1 MLKIKFI
8 GTGSAKVSLKRNF
21 TSLIFQTDNDKILI
35 DCGDGLTRALI
46 QQEVEINSIN
56 KILISHLHSD
66 HFSGLSTLLTQL
78 KLSGRITPIEIIS
91 CKENILILKRFLNSS
106 FIIPERMDFEI
117 RFIGFDFEEKVNL
130 SDNLNFIARNNSH
143 LKKYESYQ
151 NLYNLSLASPS
162 FLFSTSSKKIFYS
175 SDIGRWEDLLLFDPP
190 IDVLICEIT
199 HIEIHSLK
207 EVIKNL
213 NPVKTYLI
221 HISDENESEISNFLN
236 QNRMNFGEVELAS
249 DGQEIVID

>member
-8 GTGSAKVSLKRNF
+8 GTGSAKVSLKRNY

-46 QQEVEINSIN
+46 QQEVELNSIN

-66 HFSGLSTLLTQL
+66 HFSGLSSLLTQL
-78 KLSGRITPIEIIS
+78 KLSGRVNPIEIIS
-91 CKENILILKRFLNSS
+91 STENLPPLKRFLYSS
-106 FIIPERMDFEI
+106 FIIPERMNFEI
-117 RFIGFDFEEKVNL
+117 RFIGFDFEKKVNL

-151 NLYNLSLASPS
+151 NPYNLSLASPS

-175 SDIGRWEDLLLFDPP
+175 SDIGSWEDLLLFEPP

-207 EVIKNL
+207 EVIKKL
-213 NPVKTYLI
+213 NPDKTYLI
-221 HISDENESEISNFLN
+221 HISDEKEYEISNFLN
-236 QNRMNFGEVELAS
+236 QNRMNFGEIELAF
-249 DGQEIVID
+249 DGQVIVID

>member
-35 DCGDGLTRALI
+35 DGGDGITRALI
-46 QQEVEINSIN
+46 QQEVELNSIN

-91 CKENILILKRFLNSS
+91 CKENIPVIKKILYSS
-106 FIIPERMDFEI
+106 FIIPERMNFEI

-151 NLYNLSLASPS
+151 NLYILSLASPS
-162 FLFSTSSKKIFYS
+162 FLFSTGSKKIFYS
-175 SDIGRWEDLLLFDPP
+175 SDIGNWEDLLLFDPP

-207 EVIKNL
+207 EVIKKL
-213 NPVKTYLI
+213 NPGKTYLI
-221 HISDENESEISNFLN
+221 HISDEKEYEISNFLN
-236 QNRMNFGEVELAS
+236 QNRMDLGEIELAF

>member
-35 DCGDGLTRALI
+35 DCGDGINRALI
-46 QQEVEINSIN
+46 QQEIELNSIN

-78 KLSGRITPIEIIS
+78 KLSGRINPIEIIS
-91 CKENILILKRFLNSS
+91 SKENIPLIKRFLYSS

-117 RFIGFDFEEKVNL
+117 RFIGFDFEEMVNL
-130 SDNLNFIARNNSH
+130 SDNLNFIARNNTH
-143 LKKYESYQ
+143 LKKYESYHK
-151 NLYNLSLASPS
+151 LYNLSLASPL
-162 FLFSTSSKKIFYS
+162 FLFSTGSKKIFYS
-175 SDIGRWEDLLLFDPP
+175 SDIGVWEDLLLFDPP

-199 HIEIHSLK
+199 HIEIYELK
-207 EVIKNL
+207 EVIRKL
-213 NPVKTYLI
+213 RPERTYLI
-221 HISDENESEISNFLN
+221 HIPDEKEFEISNFIN
-236 QNRMNFGEVELAS
+236 QNRMDLGKIALAF
-249 DGQEIVID
+249 DGQEILIN